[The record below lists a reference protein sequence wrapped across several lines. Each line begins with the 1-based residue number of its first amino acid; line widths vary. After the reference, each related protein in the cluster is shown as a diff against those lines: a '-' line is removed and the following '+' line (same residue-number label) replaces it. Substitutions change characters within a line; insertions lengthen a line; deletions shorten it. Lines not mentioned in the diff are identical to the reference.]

1 MDRQHSEAPPK
12 RDTFKVILEEVS
24 VLGAD
29 FAGGPRVAGV
39 ADAPGAVDAAAM
51 PVAHL
56 LTLGTN
62 VHVVNGPGHRLGP
75 SRVKSLVP
83 PEPRQPENGIK
94 CTYFKL

>member
-83 PEPRQPENGIK
+83 PEPCQPENGIK